1 VTITC
6 GSFTNNTGIGL
17 DIDTTPGTITLKG
30 VVYSGNLA
38 GNFNWHGD
46 TPVVSRTC

>member
-1 VTITC
+1 VTIAC

-17 DIDTTPGTITLKG
+17 DIQTSTTITLKG

-38 GNFNWHGD
+38 GNFDWHGT
-46 TPVVSRTC
+46 TPSISRTC